1 MAVREFD
8 GVDDLVELAAGTLG
22 TLVQGANS
30 FVVIAKLVNDND
42 KALVSFGAAANP
54 LAGLVVFSNAGQHQ
68 PGYQSN
74 AGGTLVAGVDLT
86 ASDGWLLIGFSKAS
100 GSNKPRLHVYDYGGA
115 AWTHVDADNAVADQ
129 PTNTVTRVAV
139 GQDAAGSN
147 KAAIRLA
154 VFGVWKSR
162 LADADYE
169 SGMHSSLGAWSALT
183 PDALC
188 PFNQA
193 STADPVA
200 DVTGNG
206 ADQTSIT
213 GTTVIT
219 GDDPPGF
226 SFASTTTVGRDL
238 PAAWD
243 VLALAGRDAGL
254 SWPVRVLAGRD
265 APAEWNTAALAGRDA
280 ATGWDTRALA
290 GRDATVG
297 FDTRALA
304 GRSAA
309 TAFAVRALAGRD
321 AATAWQVLALAGRA
335 APLRWRVLSLAD
347 DHGVMYLRVGA
358 PHETWRAGAP
368 LETWR
373 AELDA

>member
-8 GVDDLVELAAGTLG
+8 GVDDLIELAAGTLS
-22 TLVQGANS
+22 TLVQGANT
-30 FVVIAKLVNDND
+30 FAVIVKLTSDAD

-54 LAGLVVFSNAGQHQ
+54 LAGLVIFLNAGQHQ

-86 ASDGWLLIGFSKAS
+86 ASDGWLLIGFDK
-100 GSNKPRLHVYDYGGA
+100 GSTTVKPRLHVYDYGA
-115 AWTHVDADNAVADQ
+115 ATWTHADADNTVADQ
-129 PTNTVTRVAV
+129 PASTVTRIAV
-139 GQDAAGSN
+139 GQDAAGNN
-147 KAAIRLA
+147 KAAVRLA
-154 VFGVWKSR
+154 VFGAWKSP
-162 LADADYE
+162 LVDADYE
-169 SGMHSSLGAWSALT
+169 SGMRSSLGAWEALA

-200 DVTGNG
+200 DTTGNG

-213 GTTVIT
+213 GTTVVT

-226 SFASTTTVGRDL
+226 SFISATPVGRDL
-238 PAAWD
+238 PAMWNVRALVGRD
-243 VLALAGRDAGL
+243 APVTFDTAALAGRSAPIAWDT
-254 SWPVRVLAGRD
+254 RVLAGRD
-265 APAEWNTAALAGRDA
+265 APLS
-280 ATGWDTRALA
+280 WDDL
-290 GRDATVG
+290 VP
-297 FDTRALA
+297 A

-309 TAFAVRALAGRD
+309 TAWHMLALAGRD
-321 AATAWQVLALAGRA
+321 A
-335 APLRWRVLSLAD
+335 PLRWDVEG
-347 DHGVMYLRVGA
+347 GVDRGVIVLRVGA
-358 PHETWRAGAP
+358 PLRTWRAGAP

>member
-8 GVDDLVELAAGTLG
+8 AVDDLVELAAGTLG
-22 TLVQGANS
+22 TLVRGANT
-30 FVVIAKLVNDND
+30 FAVIAKLTSDAD

-54 LAGLVVFSNAGQHQ
+54 LAGLVIFLNAGQHQ

-86 ASDGWLLIGFSKAS
+86 ASDGWLLIGFDK
-100 GSNKPRLHVYDYGGA
+100 GSTTVKPRLHVYDYGA
-115 AWTHVDADNAVADQ
+115 ATWTHVDADNTVADQ

-154 VFGVWKSR
+154 VLGVWKSR

-193 STADPVA
+193 STATAVA

-226 SFASTTTVGRDL
+226 SFSSTTTVGRDL

-254 SWPVRVLAGRD
+254 AWPVRALAGRD
-265 APAEWNTAALAGRDA
+265 GPAGWSTAALAGCDA
-280 ATGWDTRALA
+280 PLEWDTRALA
-290 GRDATVG
+290 GRDAAAAWSVRALAG
-297 FDTRALA
+297 RSAASAFAVRALA

-309 TAFAVRALAGRD
+309 TA
-321 AATAWQVLALAGRA
+321 WQALALAGRA

-347 DHGVMYLRVGA
+347 DHGVMYLRAGA
-358 PHETWRAGAP
+358 PQQTWRAGAP

-373 AELDA
+373 ADLDA